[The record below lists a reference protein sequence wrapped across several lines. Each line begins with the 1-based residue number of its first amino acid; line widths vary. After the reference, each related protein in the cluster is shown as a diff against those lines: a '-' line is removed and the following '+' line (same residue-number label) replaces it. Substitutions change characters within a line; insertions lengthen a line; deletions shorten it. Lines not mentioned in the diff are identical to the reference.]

1 MLVVTERNYFLPR
14 LYKRYLPWLATIPV
28 MQGMTWMPTWKSL
41 PNSVKAKRY
50 GPPSCFT
57 DFVHEILS
65 YGIRNLIHTKT
76 EFITSGRMRIGS
88 NVTLD
93 GIYPVCPRSPNFL
106 SGRIGMVEEGGGKR
120 RLFANRKLYQSA
132 SFALVS

>member
-1 MLVVTERNYFLPR
+1 MSQPIDNDKIMRVVTEIKNFLPR
-14 LYKRYLPWLATIPV
+14 LYKLYLSRLATIPV

-41 PNSVKAKRY
+41 PNSVKPKRY

-76 EFITSGRMRIGS
+76 ELITSGALWI
-88 NVTLD
+88 
-93 GIYPVCPRSPNFL
+93 
-106 SGRIGMVEEGGGKR
+106 KR
-120 RLFANRKLYQSA
+120 KDPLPF
-132 SFALVS
+132 